1 MLSMIDYEAKIGL
14 FFACTEVLEP
24 LLAYQLVKT
33 FVYAI
38 VFARV
43 VTLQFLIPSSTEAT
57 WGSITARIFYVK
69 ILEVTD
75 DKRQSVL
82 P

>member
-1 MLSMIDYEAKIGL
+1 MIDYEAKIGL

-43 VTLQFLIPSSTEAT
+43 VTLQFLIPRFN
-57 WGSITARIFYVK
+57 GSHLGLNNCQNFLR
-69 ILEVTD
+69 ENPGGH
-75 DKRQSVL
+75 R
-82 P
+82 